1 MEKIMHSP
9 PFAENCQHCE
19 RNSPENS
26 GPVHECR
33 CVCLKSDSLNNHED
47 GELCLKLTQMRRAWR
62 ETDLKENLCFERN
75 CNLKK
80 SVELI
85 ESVFPKLI
93 RLWNCSFFWNIYGRV
108 SEHSS
113 KHSVGNDES
122 SNNFKT
128 LIGLPT
134 ANSYVRTETEWNRR
148 MIFKIQLSSS
158 MMFQFGKHLRSVYCV
173 LNPDL
178 GPKDTEMTS

>member
-1 MEKIMHSP
+1 MERIMHSP
-9 PFAENCQHCE
+9 PFAENCQHRE
-19 RNSPENS
+19 RNSPKNS
-26 GPVHECR
+26 GLVPECR

-75 CNLKK
+75 CNLKNLLNLLNQ
-80 SVELI
+80 SSPSLYD
-85 ESVFPKLI
+85 
-93 RLWNCSFFWNIYGRV
+93 YGTV
-108 SEHSS
+108 HFSGTSMDAS
-113 KHSVGNDES
+113 QNTPQKHSVGNDES

-148 MIFKIQLSSS
+148 MIF
-158 MMFQFGKHLRSVYCV
+158 
-173 LNPDL
+173 
-178 GPKDTEMTS
+178 